1 MALAFT
7 KAVNP
12 VQSIVGME
20 KVKFIFGLVVLALAI
35 MTGWQIASCELANI
49 EFHEELRDIAA
60 QGGAKI
66 GLLSFRTDEELRDAV
81 IHEAKRHDI
90 QLESYT
96 GDSGTHRHPAS
107 ADHIPCGRLQIAC
120 EATWIFVHPPLPSV
134 ECEVNHGLTS
144 RLTPFQS
151 IYR

>member
-1 MALAFT
+1 MGLAFT

-90 QLESYT
+90 QLESTQVTVERT
-96 GDSGTHRHPAS
+96 GTPPAQIIYLAADYKSRVKLPGFSFTLHFHPSS
-107 ADHIPCGRLQIAC
+107 AK
-120 EATWIFVHPPLPSV
+120 
-134 ECEVNHGLTS
+134 
-144 RLTPFQS
+144 
-151 IYR
+151 

>member
-1 MALAFT
+1 MGLAFT

-90 QLESYT
+90 QLEST
-96 GDSGTHRHPAS
+96 QVTVERAGTPPAQIIYLAADYKSRVKVPGFSFTLHFHPSS
-107 ADHIPCGRLQIAC
+107 AK
-120 EATWIFVHPPLPSV
+120 
-134 ECEVNHGLTS
+134 
-144 RLTPFQS
+144 
-151 IYR
+151 